1 MAASDGHIDLR
12 VSGISVVSISQGAGM
27 RYYDF
32 DGKPINEVDWA
43 NLYHPME
50 QRIFGKDRVGKF
62 FVSTVWLGV
71 NYNYNPNGKPL
82 IFETMIFDESK
93 NSEDVG
99 WRRYS
104 TKEEALAGHQEA
116 IKWAKKRRW
125 MFWEKGYWS
134 G

>member
-1 MAASDGHIDLR
+1 MGGKQMS
-12 VSGISVVSISQGAGM
+12 
-27 RYYDF
+27 YYDF
-32 DGKPINEVDWA
+32 DGKPIDSDKWQE
-43 NLYHPME
+43 LYYPIE
-50 QRIFGKDRVGKF
+50 QRQFGRNKIGKF
-62 FVSTVWLGV
+62 RVSTVWLGL
-71 NYNYNPNGKPL
+71 NYNFNPNGKPL

-99 WRRYS
+99 CLRYS
-104 TKEEALAGHQEA
+104 TKEEALAGHQGA